1 MQAQRKIVIAIS
13 GASGSIYAKTLI
25 DKFIKIPS
33 QYSEISLVFSENAK
47 LIWKSELKNND
58 FNNLPFKIYN
68 NNDFY
73 APFASGSAKY
83 DTMIV
88 CPCSMGT
95 LARIANGI
103 SNDLISRGADV
114 ILKERKKLI
123 LVTRETPLSII
134 HIENM
139 KKISLAG
146 GIVCP
151 ANPSFYSNPK
161 SIEQLVSTVI
171 DRVIDIAGFEIDTF
185 RWNSKDL

>member
-1 MQAQRKIVIAIS
+1 MQVQRKIVIAIS

-25 DKFIKIPS
+25 DKFIKIPN

-58 FNNLPFKIYN
+58 FNKLPFKTYN
-68 NNDFY
+68 NKDFH

-103 SNDLISRGADV
+103 SDDLISRGADV

-123 LVTRETPLSII
+123 LVTRETPLNLI

-139 KKISLAG
+139 RKLTLAG

-151 ANPSFYSNPK
+151 ANPSFYSNSK

-185 RWNSKDL
+185 RWNPK

>member
-1 MQAQRKIVIAIS
+1 
-13 GASGSIYAKTLI
+13 
-25 DKFIKIPS
+25 
-33 QYSEISLVFSENAK
+33 
-47 LIWKSELKNND
+47 
-58 FNNLPFKIYN
+58 
-68 NNDFY
+68 
-73 APFASGSAKY
+73 
-83 DTMIV
+83 
-88 CPCSMGT
+88 MGT

-103 SNDLISRGADV
+103 SDDLISRGADV

-161 SIEQLVSTVI
+161 NIEQLVSTVI

-185 RWNSKDL
+185 RWNSK